1 MLRETYTLFN
11 TIRLVRLRQLG
22 AAATIAAAFV
32 VCGAGDAS
40 AQGFFS
46 PLFGYDYGGDSICKN
61 LTGCEQKKLNIGF
74 SFGKLG
80 KAGGFEEEIAWAKD
94 FFGSTPNGA
103 DSNVLTVMSNF
114 MIAPKIGPVR
124 PYGLFGFGLMKAH
137 VNGNP
142 INVLSFTNNTF
153 AWDIGAG
160 AMVMFGDHVGVRGDI
175 RHFHSFQELN
185 LLGLS
190 LGGGDTKLN
199 FGRFAG
205 ALVLQF

>member
-1 MLRETYTLFN
+1 LPIM
-11 TIRLVRLRQLG
+11 IRLARLRQLC
-22 AAATIAAAFV
+22 AAAAIAAAFV
-32 VCGAGDAS
+32 ACGATEAR
-40 AQGFFS
+40 AQGFFA
-46 PLFGYDYGGDSICKN
+46 PLFGYDYGGDSFCKN

-114 MIAPKIGPVR
+114 MIGPKIGPVR
-124 PYGLFGFGLMKAH
+124 PYGLFGVGLMKAH
-137 VNGNP
+137 VSGNP

-153 AWDIGAG
+153 AWDIGFG
-160 AMVMFGDHVGVRGDI
+160 VMVMFGQHVGVKGDI
-175 RHFHSFQELN
+175 RHFHSFQEVN

-190 LGGGDTKLN
+190 LGGDTKLN
-199 FGRFAG
+199 FGRASG

>member
-1 MLRETYTLFN
+1 LF
-11 TIRLVRLRQLG
+11 TKIQIARLRQLYAV
-22 AAATIAAAFV
+22 AAIAAAIV
-32 VCGAGDAS
+32 ACGATDAR

-94 FFGSTPNGA
+94 FFGSTPSGV

-153 AWDIGAG
+153 AWDVGAG
-160 AMVMFGDHVGVRGDI
+160 VMVMFGQTVGVRADI

-190 LGGGDTKLN
+190 LGGDTKLN
-199 FGRFAG
+199 FGRVAG

>member
-1 MLRETYTLFN
+1 MQLKETRKLVTGITLA
-11 TIRLVRLRQLG
+11 RLRQLCAV
-22 AAATIAAAFV
+22 AAIAAGFV
-32 VCGAGDAS
+32 VSGATEAR

-61 LTGCEQKKLNIGF
+61 ITGCEQKKLNVGF
-74 SFGKLG
+74 AFGKLG

-142 INVLSFTNNTF
+142 I
-153 AWDIGAG
+153 
-160 AMVMFGDHVGVRGDI
+160 
-175 RHFHSFQELN
+175 
-185 LLGLS
+185 
-190 LGGGDTKLN
+190 
-199 FGRFAG
+199 
-205 ALVLQF
+205 

>member
-1 MLRETYTLFN
+1 MVTM
-11 TIRLVRLRQLG
+11 IRLAKLRKCCAQ
-22 AAATIAAAFV
+22 AAIAAAFV
-32 VCGAGDAS
+32 MCAAS
-40 AQGFFS
+40 EARAQGFFS
-46 PLFGYDYGGDSICKN
+46 PLFGYDYGGDSVCQN
-61 LTGCEQKKLNIGF
+61 LTGCEQKKLNVGF

-94 FFGSTPNGA
+94 FFGSTPSGV

-124 PYGLFGFGLMKAH
+124 PYGLFGVGLMKAH
-137 VNGNP
+137 VSGNP

-160 AMVMFGDHVGVRGDI
+160 VMVMFGAHVGARADI

-185 LLGLS
+185 VLGLS
-190 LGGGDTKLN
+190 LGGDTKLN